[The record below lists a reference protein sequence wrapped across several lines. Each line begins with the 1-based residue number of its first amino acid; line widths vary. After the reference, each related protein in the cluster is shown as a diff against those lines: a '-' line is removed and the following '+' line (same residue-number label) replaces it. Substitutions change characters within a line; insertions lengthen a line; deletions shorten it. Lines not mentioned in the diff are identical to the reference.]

1 MRQRH
6 LQLVSDLST
15 RGSAWL
21 LTEHQTVPLYFKND
35 FASRI
40 IISLYFFLVAGS
52 AGLRQRLSSIPVW
65 LTADS

>member
-21 LTEHQTVPLYFKND
+21 LTERQTVPLYFKND
-35 FASRI
+35 FAPRI
-40 IISLYFFLVAGS
+40 IIFLLFLLG
-52 AGLRQRLSSIPVW
+52 GRELRAEAE
-65 LTADS
+65 T